1 MKNWILPLFLAVLY
15 SCNTESQ
22 NKFIINGKT
31 DRIGDAILL
40 KIDPSINQIDTTS
53 IKNGMFKFEKK
64 IKEEELYRV
73 KFHDGSSFDLL
84 ANMGEKINIDFQGDG
99 LLITGSEGSQK
110 IVELDN
116 MLFELI
122 HFKDSITQ
130 ELQTMS
136 KNENYEAILTK
147 KQNEF
152 FEKLE
157 LHRAFLKDFIEKN
170 KESKVTLIALFQT
183 YNSSSPVL
191 SIDEDLEDFE
201 KVLDNL
207 KVRFPESNHITLL
220 NDQITKLKPLA
231 NGQIAPN
238 FTLPDVNKK
247 PLSLSSLKGKV
258 VLIDFWASWCRPCRI
273 ANPKLVELHKK
284 YSKNGFEI
292 LSVSLDGTQRQ
303 QDPKKEWIQAI
314 NQDNITDFK
323 HVSELKGWNTSVRD
337 LYNLNSIPHTILLD
351 KEGKIVGKNIR
362 GDNLEMKIKKLVNDE
377 G

>member
-1 MKNWILPLFLAVLY
+1 MKNWILPLFLAILY
-15 SCNTESQ
+15 SCNTDSQ

-31 DRIGDAILL
+31 DRIGDAILMR
-40 KIDPSINQIDTTS
+40 IDPSINQIDTTS
-53 IKNGMFKFEKK
+53 IKNGTFKFEKK

-84 ANMGEKINIDFQGDG
+84 ADIGEKINIDFQEDR

-110 IVELDN
+110 IVGLDN
-116 MLFELI
+116 KLFELI
-122 HFKDSITQ
+122 HFKDSITRD
-130 ELQTMS
+130 LQTMS
-136 KNENYEAILTK
+136 KNENYEEILIT

-157 LHRAFLKDFIEKN
+157 LHRGFLKNFIEKN

-201 KVLDNL
+201 KVLNNL

-231 NGQIAPN
+231 NGQIAPD
-238 FTLPDVNKK
+238 FTLPDINEQ
-247 PLSLSSLKGKV
+247 PLSLSILKGKV
-258 VLIDFWASWCRPCRI
+258 VLIDFWASWCRPCRV
-273 ANPKLVELHKK
+273 ANPKLVELHQK
-284 YSKNGFEI
+284 YSKHGFEI

-303 QDPKKEWIQAI
+303 KDPGKEWRKAI
-314 NQDNITDFK
+314 KQDNITDFK

-351 KEGKIVGKNIR
+351 KEGKIIGKNIR
-362 GDNLEMKIKKLVNDE
+362 GDNLEMRIKELVNDE

>member
-1 MKNWILPLFLAVLY
+1 MKNWILPLFLAILY

-22 NKFIINGKT
+22 NKFILNGKT
-31 DRIGDAILL
+31 DRIGDAILMR
-40 KIDPSINQIDTTS
+40 IDPSINQIDTTS
-53 IKNGMFKFEKK
+53 IKNGTFKFEKK

-84 ANMGEKINIDFQGDG
+84 ADIGEKINIDFQGDR

-116 MLFELI
+116 MFELI
-122 HFKDSITQ
+122 HFKDSITR

-136 KNENYEAILTK
+136 KNESYEEILIT

-201 KVLDNL
+201 KVLNNL
-207 KVRFPESNHITLL
+207 KIHFPESNHITLL

-238 FTLPDVNKK
+238 FTLPDINEQ
-247 PLSLSSLKGKV
+247 PLSLSSLKGNV

-273 ANPKLVELHKK
+273 ANPKLVELHQK

-303 QDPKKEWIQAI
+303 KDPGKEWRKAI
-314 NQDNITDFK
+314 KQDNITDFR

-362 GDNLEMKIKKLVNDE
+362 GDDLEMRIKKLVNDE

>member
-1 MKNWILPLFLAVLY
+1 MKNWILPLFLAILY

-22 NKFIINGKT
+22 NKFILNGKT
-31 DRIGDAILL
+31 DRIGDAILMR
-40 KIDPSINQIDTTS
+40 IDPSINQIDTTS
-53 IKNGMFKFEKK
+53 IKNGTFKFEKK

-84 ANMGEKINIDFQGDG
+84 ADIGEKINIDFQRDR

-122 HFKDSITQ
+122 HFKDSITR

-136 KNENYEAILTK
+136 KNESYEEILIT

-201 KVLDNL
+201 KVLNNL
-207 KVRFPESNHITLL
+207 KIHFPESNHITLL

-238 FTLPDVNKK
+238 FTLPDINEQ
-247 PLSLSSLKGKV
+247 PLSLSSLKGNV

-273 ANPKLVELHKK
+273 ANPKLVELHQK

-303 QDPKKEWIQAI
+303 KDPGKEWRKAI
-314 NQDNITDFK
+314 KQDNITDFR

-362 GDNLEMKIKKLVNDE
+362 GDDLEMRIKKLVNDE

>member
-1 MKNWILPLFLAVLY
+1 MKNWILPLFLAILY

-22 NKFIINGKT
+22 NKFILNGKT
-31 DRIGDAILL
+31 DRIGDAILMR
-40 KIDPSINQIDTTS
+40 IDPSINQIDTTS
-53 IKNGMFKFEKK
+53 IKNGTFKFEKK

-84 ANMGEKINIDFQGDG
+84 ADIGEKINIDFQGDR

-122 HFKDSITQ
+122 HFKDSITR

-136 KNENYEAILTK
+136 KNENYEKILIT

-157 LHRAFLKDFIEKN
+157 LHRGFLKDFIEKN

-201 KVLDNL
+201 KVLNNL
-207 KVRFPESNHITLL
+207 KIHFPESNHVTLL

-231 NGQIAPN
+231 NGQIAPD
-238 FTLPDVNKK
+238 FTLPDINEQ
-247 PLSLSSLKGKV
+247 PLSLSSLKGNV

-273 ANPKLVELHKK
+273 ANPKLVELHQK

-303 QDPKKEWIQAI
+303 KDPGKEWRKAI
-314 NQDNITDFK
+314 KQDNITDFK

-362 GDNLEMKIKKLVNDE
+362 GDDLEMRIKKLVNDE

>member
-1 MKNWILPLFLAVLY
+1 MKNWILPLFLAILY

-31 DRIGDAILL
+31 DRIGDAILMR
-40 KIDPSINQIDTTS
+40 IDPSINQIDTTS
-53 IKNGMFKFEKK
+53 IKNGTFKFEKK

-84 ANMGEKINIDFQGDG
+84 ADIGEKINIDFQGDR

-122 HFKDSITQ
+122 HFKDSITR

-136 KNENYEAILTK
+136 KNENYEKILIT

-157 LHRAFLKDFIEKN
+157 LHRGFLKDFIEKN

-201 KVLDNL
+201 KVLNNL

-231 NGQIAPN
+231 NGQIAPD
-238 FTLPDVNKK
+238 FTLPDINEQ

-258 VLIDFWASWCRPCRI
+258 VLIDFWASWCRPCRV
-273 ANPKLVELHKK
+273 ANPKLVELHQK

-303 QDPKKEWIQAI
+303 KDPGKEWRKAI
-314 NQDNITDFK
+314 KQDNITDFK
-323 HVSELKGWNTSVRD
+323 HVSELKGWNTSIRD

-362 GDNLEMKIKKLVNDE
+362 GENLEMKIKKLVNDE

>member
-1 MKNWILPLFLAVLY
+1 MKNWILPLFLAILY
-15 SCNTESQ
+15 SCNTDSQ

-31 DRIGDAILL
+31 DRIGDAILMR
-40 KIDPSINQIDTTS
+40 IDPSINQIDTTS
-53 IKNGMFKFEKK
+53 IKNGTFKFEKK

-84 ANMGEKINIDFQGDG
+84 ADIGEKINIDFQEDR

-110 IVELDN
+110 IVGLDN
-116 MLFELI
+116 KLFELI
-122 HFKDSITQ
+122 HFKDSITRD
-130 ELQTMS
+130 LQTMS
-136 KNENYEAILTK
+136 KNENYEEILIT

-157 LHRAFLKDFIEKN
+157 LHRGFLKNFIEKN

-201 KVLDNL
+201 KVLNNL

-231 NGQIAPN
+231 NGQIAPD
-238 FTLPDVNKK
+238 FTLPDINEQ

-258 VLIDFWASWCRPCRI
+258 VLIDFWASWCRPCRV
-273 ANPKLVELHKK
+273 ANPKLVELHQK
-284 YSKNGFEI
+284 YSKHGFEI

-303 QDPKKEWIQAI
+303 KDPGKEWRKAI
-314 NQDNITDFK
+314 KQDNITDFK

-351 KEGKIVGKNIR
+351 KEGKIIGKNIR
-362 GDNLEMKIKKLVNDE
+362 GDNLEMRIKELVNDE